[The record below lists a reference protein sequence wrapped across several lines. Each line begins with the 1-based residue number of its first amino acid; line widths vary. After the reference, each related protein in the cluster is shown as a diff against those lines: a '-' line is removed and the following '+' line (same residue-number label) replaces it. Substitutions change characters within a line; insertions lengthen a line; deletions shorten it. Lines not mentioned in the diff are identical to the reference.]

1 MATKKTRRFY
11 RKDHIVKILL
21 LVIVVWLLFTLAS
34 NQIRSAMVQT
44 EEVKSTVLEQVETG
58 YGLLRGSESLVIA
71 QADGTVEPVVQEG
84 ERVRKGNAVFK
95 AGEAYSY
102 TNFAGRVSYQLDGL
116 ESTSDLNTIC
126 STNLESRYAEQQN
139 GQKKTIADT
148 AAGEG
153 RAKVINTFDD
163 VYLYVTVAR
172 STYTAGL
179 EANQKIPVRLAD
191 INEQMQATV
200 TEVLDTADGFRYLK
214 LKLGSVKETVFQ
226 QRIYKIEFPYDQQ
239 KAVAVSPDVLVE
251 KDGQT
256 GVYYLQ
262 KGFVFW
268 EAVTVGQTWEK
279 NGKVIIESGL
289 EDGDMIVTT
298 PHLVREGENIKF

>member
-21 LVIVVWLLFTLAS
+21 LVIVVWLVFTLAS

-58 YGLLRGSESLVIA
+58 YGLLHGSESLVIA

-126 STNLESRYAEQQN
+126 STNLESSYAEQQN
-139 GQKKTIADT
+139 GQKKTIADA

>member
-21 LVIVVWLLFTLAS
+21 LVIVVWLVFTLAS

-95 AGEAYSY
+95 VGEAYSY

-126 STNLESRYAEQQN
+126 STNLESSYAEQQN
-139 GQKKTIADT
+139 GQKKTIADA

-239 KAVAVSPDVLVE
+239 KAVAVSPDVVVE

-289 EDGDMIVTT
+289 EDGDMIETT

>member
-21 LVIVVWLLFTLAS
+21 LVIVVWLVFTLAS

-95 AGEAYSY
+95 VGEAYSY

-126 STNLESRYAEQQN
+126 STNLESSYAEQQN
-139 GQKKTIADT
+139 GQKKTIADA

-191 INEQMQATV
+191 INKQMQATV

>member
-21 LVIVVWLLFTLAS
+21 LVIVVWLVFTLAS

-126 STNLESRYAEQQN
+126 STNLESSYAEQQN
-139 GQKKTIADT
+139 GQKKTIAAA

>member
-21 LVIVVWLLFTLAS
+21 LVIVVWLVFTLAS

-95 AGEAYSY
+95 VGEAYSY

-126 STNLESRYAEQQN
+126 STNLESSYAEQQN
-139 GQKKTIADT
+139 GQKKTIADA

-214 LKLGSVKETVFQ
+214 LKLGNVKETVFQ

>member
-21 LVIVVWLLFTLAS
+21 LVIVVWLVFTLAS

-58 YGLLRGSESLVIA
+58 YGLLHGSESLVIA

-95 AGEAYSY
+95 VGEAYSY

-126 STNLESRYAEQQN
+126 STNLESSYAEQQN
-139 GQKKTIADT
+139 GQKKTIADA

>member
-21 LVIVVWLLFTLAS
+21 LVIVVWLVFTLAS

-95 AGEAYSY
+95 VGEAYSY

-126 STNLESRYAEQQN
+126 STNLESSYAEQQN
-139 GQKKTIADT
+139 GQKKTIADA

>member
-1 MATKKTRRFY
+1 MTTKKTRRFY

-21 LVIVVWLLFTLAS
+21 LVIVAWLVFTLAS

-44 EEVKSTVLEQVETG
+44 EEVKFTVLEQVETG

-71 QADGTVEPVVQEG
+71 QADGAVEPIIQEG

-95 AGEAYSY
+95 VGDAYSY

-116 ESTSDLNTIC
+116 ETISDLNTIC
-126 STNLESRYAEQQN
+126 GTNLESRYAEQQN
-139 GQKKTIADT
+139 DQKKSTADAVT
-148 AAGEG
+148 GEG
-153 RAKVINTFDD
+153 RARVINTFDD

-179 EANQKIPVRLAD
+179 EENQKIPVRLSD
-191 INEQMQATV
+191 INEQMQATI
-200 TEVLDTADGFRYLK
+200 TEVSDTADGFRYLK

-226 QRIYKIEFPYDQQ
+226 QRIYKIEFPYDQR

-268 EAVTVGQTWEK
+268 EAVTVGQTWEE

-289 EDGDMIVTT
+289 EDGDIIVTT

>member
-21 LVIVVWLLFTLAS
+21 LVIVVWLVFTLAS

-126 STNLESRYAEQQN
+126 STNLESSYAEQQN
-139 GQKKTIADT
+139 GQKKTIADA

>member
-21 LVIVVWLLFTLAS
+21 LVIVVWLVFTLAS

-95 AGEAYSY
+95 VGEAYSY

-126 STNLESRYAEQQN
+126 STNLESSYAEQQN
-139 GQKKTIADT
+139 GQKKTIADA

-153 RAKVINTFDD
+153 CHTGTEAMFVTAATLAWLECTFHCF
-163 VYLYVTVAR
+163 
-172 STYTAGL
+172 
-179 EANQKIPVRLAD
+179 IF
-191 INEQMQATV
+191 I
-200 TEVLDTADGFRYLK
+200 
-214 LKLGSVKETVFQ
+214 LGP
-226 QRIYKIEFPYDQQ
+226 IYG
-239 KAVAVSPDVLVE
+239 ASL
-251 KDGQT
+251 
-256 GVYYLQ
+256 
-262 KGFVFW
+262 
-268 EAVTVGQTWEK
+268 
-279 NGKVIIESGL
+279 
-289 EDGDMIVTT
+289 
-298 PHLVREGENIKF
+298 

>member
-21 LVIVVWLLFTLAS
+21 LVIVVWLVFTLAS

-44 EEVKSTVLEQVETG
+44 EEVKSTVLEQVEIG

-95 AGEAYSY
+95 VGEAYSY

-126 STNLESRYAEQQN
+126 STNLESSYAEQQN
-139 GQKKTIADT
+139 GQKKTIADA

>member
-21 LVIVVWLLFTLAS
+21 LVIVVWLVFTLAS

-95 AGEAYSY
+95 VGEAYSY

-126 STNLESRYAEQQN
+126 STNLESSYAEQQN
-139 GQKKTIADT
+139 GQKKTIADA

-268 EAVTVGQTWEK
+268 EAVTVGQTWKK